1 MLILHSA
8 IAVELNLGLRD
19 APPMTTSQLSPPE
32 RIWIAG
38 DTLTFKATADTTD
51 GAFTLIECEAAPGGG
66 PPPHVH
72 EREDEAF
79 YVLDGRF
86 EILIGDKRIEAG
98 PGDFAFVPSGSLHR
112 FSNIGDAPGRI
123 LILFTP
129 GGIEAFFRA
138 AGTAATSDAPAPAV
152 DHVEIA
158 RTEAV
163 AARHGLSIAHWA
175 R

>member
-1 MLILHSA
+1 
-8 IAVELNLGLRD
+8 
-19 APPMTTSQLSPPE
+19 MTTSQPE

-38 DTLTFKATADTTD
+38 DTLTFKATAHTTD
-51 GAFTLIECEAAPGGG
+51 GAFTLIDCEAAPGGG

-79 YVLDGRF
+79 YVLDGEF
-86 EILIGDKRIEAG
+86 EIWVGDEPIAAA
-98 PGDFAFVPSGSLHR
+98 PGDFVFVPSGTVHR
-112 FSNIGDAPGRI
+112 FSNVGDAPGRI

-138 AGTAATSDAPAPAV
+138 AGTVATSDGPAPAI
-152 DHVEIA
+152 DRVEIA
-158 RTEAV
+158 RTDAV
-163 AARHGLSIAHWA
+163 AARHGLSIAGWA